1 MFSCLNKIYVS
12 MSNYQFSEEFNFVV
26 FKTEKTALINL
37 HEEEIGESEN
47 EECEAIGRVTLPLL

>member
-1 MFSCLNKIYVS
+1 

-26 FKTEKTALINL
+26 FKSEKTALINL